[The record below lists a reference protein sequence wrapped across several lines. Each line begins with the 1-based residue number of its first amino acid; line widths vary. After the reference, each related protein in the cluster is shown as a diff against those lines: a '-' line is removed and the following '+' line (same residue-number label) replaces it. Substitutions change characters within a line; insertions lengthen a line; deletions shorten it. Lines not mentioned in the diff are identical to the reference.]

1 MYEPAS
7 SRACFVRGVKDVLCS
22 NRNTVQGK
30 HSEEGRPWLGYSPG
44 EEAAAY
50 NKKKKSRGGFGVGLV
65 CSQSAIC
72 MP

>member
-1 MYEPAS
+1 M
-7 SRACFVRGVKDVLCS
+7 LCS